1 MKTIETLFSEISE
14 LTLEGVS
21 SVFAVSENKISH
33 EKFVRLRWFY
43 GKALRLF
50 STYQQTEMDL
60 ERGLMPLEKAD
71 EVLIPVQ
78 KDLSELLSEVQTFVD
93 QKESPSISY

>member
-1 MKTIETLFSEISE
+1 
-14 LTLEGVS
+14 
-21 SVFAVSENKISH
+21 
-33 EKFVRLRWFY
+33 
-43 GKALRLF
+43 
-50 STYQQTEMDL
+50 MDL